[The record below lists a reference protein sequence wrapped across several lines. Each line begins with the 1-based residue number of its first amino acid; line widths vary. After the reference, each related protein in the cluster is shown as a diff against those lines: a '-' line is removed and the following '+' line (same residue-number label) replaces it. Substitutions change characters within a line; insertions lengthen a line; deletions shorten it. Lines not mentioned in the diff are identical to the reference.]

1 MAGDWHKIRNNLRDD
16 PRVHAIKMRTM
27 AHVAHVVGA
36 CSVFWSLVDEHGRDG
51 FLPFYLPE
59 AVDELVGIK
68 GFIAAMIEVGWVE
81 IADGGLQAVNWGSH
95 NGSTAK
101 ERAQAANRQSE
112 RRASPCKSTRV
123 TAERD
128 RSVTGARESVTVPRD
143 NSVTREEKRREEQN
157 RPPTPQAAIAVPDGG
172 GGGGG
177 ESEAGDSEPKPRAP
191 EVARILASVR
201 SVAVRA
207 ELAALP
213 DAVIVAAHELSAKVP
228 KAHDRVAMMVAMAR
242 DGTAAGEVK
251 ARQRRAELDAEK
263 RASDVARAEA
273 ERAEAERNR
282 AESERTR
289 VEAETSID
297 AASHLALKS
306 AIRAAAERCP
316 GKLRSE
322 LSAFVS
328 LDPPIEALR
337 EQAKR
342 RVIVRM
348 VGEQLAG
355 VARWNAG

>member
-1 MAGDWHKIRNNLRDD
+1 MAGDWHKMRNDLRDD
-16 PRVHAIKMRTM
+16 GRVRLIARRLNQPRVVALGCLHIAWAILNQFGKMHRDGTD
-27 AHVAHVVGA
+27 AIVEG
-36 CSVFWSLVDEHGRDG
+36 WSLLDLDDECGVQGFGAAMSEAGWLREDDDG
-51 FLPFYLPE
+51 LVFPDYE
-59 AVDELVGIK
+59 KHNSTTAKQRAVDASRKQSGRSSEKCPPKVGQNS
-68 GFIAAMIEVGWVE
+68 
-81 IADGGLQAVNWGSH
+81 D
-95 NGSTAK
+95 
-101 ERAQAANRQSE
+101 R
-112 RRASPCKSTRV
+112 TR
-123 TAERD
+123 
-128 RSVTGARESVTVPRD
+128 
-143 NSVTREEKRREEQN
+143 TREEKRREEQN
-157 RPPTPQAAIAVPDGG
+157 RPPTPQAAIAVPDG

-263 RASDVARAEA
+263 RASDVARSEA